1 MTLELGPGCSISVKG
16 FILFKRQQPA
26 RSSFIW
32 LGGEKPQLVK
42 GVTKQLADDDAAR
55 PVEKAEI
62 KKAYRF
68 GGEEVV
74 FTPEEITSLR
84 TFGGEGGPIVRVVG
98 FKPLSML
105 PIWASTKQSTFI
117 YPSEEDYVGSTR
129 VFSALH
135 QKLLE
140 DEKMALTWFVARKNA
155 APVMAALVPGAE
167 QLGSHE
173 DQTIPPGMWIVPLPF
188 ADDIRQHP
196 DTVLVRS
203 PDSLVDIMRAAV
215 ETLQLPKGQY
225 DPERYPN
232 PGEFSVVC
240 VFLLLSAGSC
250 SFRWGFSLPLGEP
263 DPTPPDLAGRESSTM
278 ALSNLASHGPRRRSA

>member
-16 FILFKRQQPA
+16 FILFKRQEPA

-42 GVTKQLADDDAAR
+42 GVTTQLADDAAR

-62 KKAYRF
+62 RKAYRF

-84 TFGGEGGPIVRVVG
+84 DFGGPVVRVVG
-98 FKPLSML
+98 FKPMSML
-105 PIWASTKQSTFI
+105 PIWASLKQSTFV

-140 DEKMALTWFVARKNA
+140 DDKMGLAWFVARKNA
-155 APVMAALVPGAE
+155 APVMAALLPGPE
-167 QLGSHE
+167 RLGPHD
-173 DQTIPPGMWIVPLPF
+173 DQIVPPGMWIVPLPF
-188 ADDIRQHP
+188 ADDIRQDP

-203 PDSLVDIMRAAV
+203 PDGLVDIMRAVV

-232 PGEFSVVC
+232 PGEFSVV
-240 VFLLLSAGSC
+240 VRVSHSLFLLG
-250 SFRWGFSLPLGEP
+250 RLGRG
-263 DPTPPDLAGRESSTM
+263 GRGGGGGGGGG
-278 ALSNLASHGPRRRSA
+278 GPFGRRGRG